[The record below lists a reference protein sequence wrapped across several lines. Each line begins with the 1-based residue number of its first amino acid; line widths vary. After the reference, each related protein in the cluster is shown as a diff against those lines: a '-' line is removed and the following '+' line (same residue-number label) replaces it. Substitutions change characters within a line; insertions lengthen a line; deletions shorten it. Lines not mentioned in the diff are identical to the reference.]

1 MANKKVKSAKEKAKK
16 VNKESRSKL
25 LERYNKTHFYI
36 VLAILVLLSITIIV
50 INNLKTC
57 DNCVKEDGTGEE
69 INQNVKREVNLNEGI
84 TKDRE
89 VEGFLITNNY
99 LYTETLDDK
108 TVSSKFT
115 AIVNNNTGSDKE
127 VKSFD
132 IIFKDKD
139 GKEIITLLGYVGQTI
154 PNGESR
160 SIESNVDIG
169 LLDAY
174 IIEYKLNK

>member
-16 VNKESRSKL
+16 VNKESKSKL

-36 VLAILVLLSITIIV
+36 VLAILVLLSITIVV
-50 INNLKTC
+50 INNLKAC
-57 DNCVKEDGTGEE
+57 DNCVKEDGNGEE
-69 INQNVKREVNLNEGI
+69 INQNVKREVNLNEEI

-99 LYTETLDDK
+99 LYTETRDDK

-139 GKEIITLLGYVGQTI
+139 GKEIITLLGYIGQTI

-169 LLDAY
+169 LLNAY
-174 IIEYKLNK
+174 SIEYKLNK

>member
-1 MANKKVKSAKEKAKK
+1 M
-16 VNKESRSKL
+16 
-25 LERYNKTHFYI
+25 
-36 VLAILVLLSITIIV
+36 
-50 INNLKTC
+50 
-57 DNCVKEDGTGEE
+57 
-69 INQNVKREVNLNEGI
+69 NEGI
-84 TKDRE
+84 TNDRE

-99 LYTETLDDK
+99 LYTETRDDK